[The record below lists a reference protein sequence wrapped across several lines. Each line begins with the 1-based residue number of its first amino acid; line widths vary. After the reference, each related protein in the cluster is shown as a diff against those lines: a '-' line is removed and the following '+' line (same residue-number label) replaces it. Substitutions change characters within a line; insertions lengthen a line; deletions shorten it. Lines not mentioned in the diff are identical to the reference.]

1 MTTSVLS
8 RQDGD
13 LTAGHADGAS
23 GNRGLEAPGAGR
35 RLRAIVENQPAC
47 LMEVTDEGHVR
58 ALNTACLTLVGADNL
73 RQVLGT
79 SYLGLVVAA
88 DRERVGDFIRRVSA
102 GARGSIEY
110 GIARMSGGVKTV
122 ISDAAPLDRG
132 DGGGVAT
139 LFVTRDLTDQKAREK
154 RAFEC
159 HAQERE
165 RLQAE
170 IEAAGDRERTTT
182 LQRDDERLRVAQALT
197 RARTQLLELRSERD
211 DLLRAKGRVG
221 ASRRPLQVA

>member
-1 MTTSVLS
+1 
-8 RQDGD
+8 
-13 LTAGHADGAS
+13 
-23 GNRGLEAPGAGR
+23 
-35 RLRAIVENQPAC
+35 
-47 LMEVTDEGHVR
+47 MEVTDEGHVR

-159 HAQERE
+159 HSQERE

-170 IEAAGDRERTTT
+170 IEAAGDRERTTNVCGW
-182 LQRDDERLRVAQALT
+182 RRL
-197 RARTQLLELRSERD
+197 
-211 DLLRAKGRVG
+211 
-221 ASRRPLQVA
+221 